1 MKLGSIVLS
10 AIVGMALASWLT
22 WPAARPTPP
31 AVDFGGPCSWATRQW
46 AEQWR
51 RARIDGRVRRVYVLC
66 QPDGRTYTALVSWR
80 SPDGDRILSWRPLT
94 TFIGDVPIR
103 CRERIDV
110 FDSAGR
116 LVEYAT
122 LDREAR
128 RVEFYSAG
136 SRLTGHGALDAS
148 SGRVERFGPEGRRQW
163 PLPVP
168 PGLEGEDSTRPD
180 SRLVLD

>member
-1 MKLGSIVLS
+1 MKVGCIVLG
-10 AIVGMALASWLT
+10 AIVAAALIGWFA
-22 WPAARPTPP
+22 WPATRSVPP
-31 AVDFGGPCSWATRQW
+31 AVDFDGPCSWATRQW
-46 AEQWR
+46 AEAWR
-51 RARIDGRVRRVYVLC
+51 RAPVEGRVRRVYVLC
-66 QPDGRTYTALVSWR
+66 QLDGRTYTALVSWR

-94 TFIGDVPIR
+94 TFIGDVPSR

-110 FDSAGR
+110 FDSARR

-122 LDREAR
+122 LDRDAR

-136 SRLTGHGALDAS
+136 SQLVGHGALDAS

-168 PGLEGEDSTRPD
+168 P
-180 SRLVLD
+180 